1 MKVICDREKL
11 REGLAVVNNVIPGK
25 STKPVLENVCL
36 VATVDA
42 IEILGTDLE
51 CSVRYRIPVSGKS
64 SAKSEAG
71 TQEDGKDALHEPI
84 VRVEEP
90 GICVVPSRVTLDF
103 VRDLSGSEVTLST
116 HDNNCVIQ
124 SGEDKCELVTVD
136 PDEFPVIS
144 SFGDAPTLSIQGGAF
159 TRLVNRTA
167 FAAAREAGRYAMHGV
182 LTEIED
188 GMLKMIATDGRRL
201 ALSSV
206 ECQSRAVDRARPAI
220 VPTKGMQLFCRVIS
234 DPLEQVQMHFGE
246 NQVGLKTQNAEIF
259 ARLIDGEFPR
269 YAAVIPKESAN
280 YVEADAETL
289 TKKLRL
295 VANVTGTEARAV
307 RLRLT
312 PGNLELFGQSVG
324 RGEAHARMDVE
335 FKNES
340 AEIAFNP
347 DYVLD
352 GLKNCEGAVLKL
364 EFNEKTS
371 PGKFALGENYIYIV
385 MPITVD
391 T

>member
-1 MKVICDREKL
+1 MKILCDREKL

-51 CSVRYRIPVSGKS
+51 SSVRYRIPISTNAGSGELK
-64 SAKSEAG
+64 
-71 TQEDGKDALHEPI
+71 EP
-84 VRVEEP
+84 VVKVLEP
-90 GICVVPSRVTLDF
+90 GIAVVPARVALDF
-103 VRDLSGSEVTLST
+103 VRDLSGDEVSITT
-116 HDNNCVIQ
+116 HDNNCLIQ
-124 SGEDKCELVTVD
+124 SGDDKCELVTVD

-144 SFGDAPTLSIQGGAF
+144 SFGDAPTLSVQGGSF

-182 LTEIED
+182 LCEIDD
-188 GMLKMIATDGRRL
+188 GMLKLVATDGRRL
-201 ALSSV
+201 AFSSV
-206 ECQSRAVDRARPAI
+206 ECQSRPVDRSRPAI
-220 VPTKGMQLFCRVIS
+220 VPTKGMQLFCRVID
-234 DPLEQVQMHFGE
+234 DPLEQVQLHFME
-246 NQVGLKTQNAEIF
+246 NQVGLKTKNAEIF

-280 YVEADAETL
+280 YIEADPEMLA
-289 TKKLRL
+289 KKLRL

-307 RLRLT
+307 RMRFQAGT
-312 PGNLELFGQSVG
+312 LELFGQSVG
-324 RGEAHARMDVE
+324 RGEAHARMDVA
-335 FKNES
+335 FKNGP

-347 DYVLD
+347 DFVLD
-352 GLKNCEGAVLKL
+352 GLKNCEGGVLKL

-371 PGKFALGENYIYIV
+371 PGKFTLGENYVYIV
-385 MPITVD
+385 MPITVE

>member
-11 REGLAVVNNVIPGK
+11 REALAVVNNVIPAK
-25 STKPVLENVCL
+25 STKPILENVCL

-51 CSVRYRIPVSGKS
+51 CSVRYRIPISSG
-64 SAKSEAG
+64 AG
-71 TQEDGKDALHEPI
+71 EGDLKEPL
-84 VRVEEP
+84 VKVVET
-90 GICVVPSRVTLDF
+90 GIAVVPSRVTLDF
-103 VRDLSGSEVTLST
+103 VRDLSGSEVELTTL
-116 HDNNCVIQ
+116 DQNCMIK

-144 SFGDAPTLSIQGGAF
+144 SFGDTPTLSIQGGNF

-182 LTEIED
+182 LAEVED
-188 GMLKMIATDGRRL
+188 GMLKLVATDGRRL
-201 ALSSV
+201 ALSSIA
-206 ECQSRAVDRARPAI
+206 CQSRPVDRTRPAI

-234 DPLEQVQMHFGE
+234 DPLEQVQLHFGE
-246 NQVGLKTQNAEIF
+246 NQVGLKTKNAEIF

-269 YAAVIPKESAN
+269 YAAVIPKESSN
-280 YVEADAETL
+280 YVEADAEML
-289 TKKLRL
+289 SRKLRL
-295 VANVTGTEARAV
+295 VANVTGSEARAV
-307 RLRLT
+307 RMRLS

-324 RGEAHARMDVE
+324 RGEAQARLDVA
-335 FKNES
+335 FKNDA

-347 DYVLD
+347 DFVLE
-352 GLKNCEGAVLKL
+352 GLKNCETGLLKL

-371 PGKFALGENYIYIV
+371 PGKFTLGENYVYIV

-391 T
+391 A